1 MKHIPAGIAAASLA
15 FALHTAPVFVASAK
29 AEDNTAICYNCP
41 PQWADWGT
49 MLKKIKE
56 KTGIDMPQDNKN
68 SGQSLSQIIAEKAS
82 PVADVVYYGVTFGIK
97 GAAQGL
103 VTPYKPKGFDEVP
116 EGLKAADGSWVAV
129 HYGTMGFFVN
139 KDALG
144 DAPVPKC
151 WADLEKPEYDG
162 MVGYLDP
169 SSAFVGY
176 AGAVAVNRALGGT
189 LDNFDPAI
197 DFFKK
202 LAANNA
208 LVPKQTAY
216 ARVVSGEIPILFDY
230 DFNAYRAKYN
240 EGGNFEFVIPC
251 EGTLSVPYVMS
262 QVANDP
268 HPENAH
274 KVLDYVLSDEGQA
287 VWANAY
293 LKPSRPVKLPDEIA
307 KRFLPDSEYERAKP
321 IDYGAMEAAQD
332 AFSKRYLE
340 EVK

>member
-1 MKHIPAGIAAASLA
+1 MKHILSTVAAASLA
-15 FALHTAPVFVASAK
+15 LTAYTAPVFAPLAH

-56 KTGIDMPQDNKN
+56 KTGIEIPQDNKN
-68 SGQSLSQIIAEKAS
+68 SGQSLSQIIAEKDA
-82 PVADVVYYGVTFGIK
+82 PLADIVYYGVTFGIK
-97 GAAQGL
+97 AAAQNL
-103 VTPYKPKGFDEVP
+103 VTPYKPKGFEDIP
-116 EGLKAADGSWVAV
+116 EGLKAQDGSWFAV
-129 HYGTMGFFVN
+129 HYGSIGFFVN

-144 DAPVPKC
+144 DKPVPRC
-151 WADLEKPEYDG
+151 WADLEKPEYEG

-176 AGAVAVNRALGGT
+176 ASAVAVNRALGGS

-197 DFFKK
+197 DYFKK
-202 LAANNA
+202 LSANGA
-208 LVPKQTAY
+208 IVPKQTAY

-230 DFNAYRAKYN
+230 DFNAYRAKYD
-240 EGGNFEFVIPC
+240 EDGNYEFVIPC
-251 EGTLSVPYVMS
+251 EGSLSVPYVMS

-274 KVLDYVLSDEGQA
+274 NALDYILSDEGQA

-293 LKPSRPVKLPDEIA
+293 LKPSRPVVLPAEIA
-307 KRFLPDSEYERAKP
+307 SRFLLDSDYARVQPEDYAK
-321 IDYGAMEAAQD
+321 MEAAQD
-332 AFSKRYLE
+332 GFGKRYLE
-340 EVK
+340 EVN